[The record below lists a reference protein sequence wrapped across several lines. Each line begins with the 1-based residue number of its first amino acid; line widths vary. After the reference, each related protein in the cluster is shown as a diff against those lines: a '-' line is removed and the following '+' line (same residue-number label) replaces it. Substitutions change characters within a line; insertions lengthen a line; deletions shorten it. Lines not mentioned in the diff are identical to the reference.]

1 VLEKLRNYRA
11 VLQDLTVAKAKYY
24 PQLQLRS
31 AAGREQKNSPSTNF
45 KDVTSTVQE
54 HSLTL
59 TQNLFD
65 GFGTYHKVRAEEQR
79 VQMEAYR
86 YFEQANNTIM
96 DIAEK
101 YINVI
106 RRNALLEITGRSIV
120 NYERMVKKIEKK
132 YDSGVVTLS
141 EAKKI
146 RARLSLTKS
155 NYVTEQTNFLDAMF
169 QFNKLVGRAVSV
181 ETLVEPSLIV
191 ELPRSYEDTVTI
203 AMRNNPTII
212 MANLEVESKKSEVSE
227 KFKTFLPSLDVEVT
241 KSWNKNLS
249 ATEGTDEGLKS
260 MLVMNYNLF
269 NGGVDNALHQQQI
282 SRVHESQERLRETT
296 RQTIQ
301 SLQQSWSSYHLMQ
314 DQLQHLEAYY
324 NNSVDTL
331 DLYEKEFDLGRKTL
345 LDLLNA
351 EDDLNA
357 AESKLVNI
365 RSDMFLA
372 KLRTI
377 NSMGILAYKLGV
389 HITLDPRQES
399 QVLDS
404 DQSYK
409 DFLPIN
415 HDQDKDSVDES
426 RDQCPNSVGERVD
439 ATGCSQTY
447 DSYALAL
454 KDKEEILLD
463 EVNDFLL
470 NTPVQQNRAETLENS
485 NELSLELLIDAVS
498 QPVATPV
505 KSRSDAIAQQDV
517 DALLDQ
523 LFTSSTQSGLN
534 KSQLKKPR
542 EVKKVAQTVEK
553 QSGNSIIDQAYNQPV
568 ILPISYEGSTT
579 LLTQES
585 VRHIEKLA
593 TIIVRK
599 GSFVTLFAYADMEQ
613 TNSYRKWSTTR
624 QLAALERAFSQAGV
638 NSSKIKTVAITEP
651 TEQSDGKPK
660 IELKLN

>member
-1 VLEKLRNYRA
+1 LVRFVVVFLILFTVQGLALTLQESVQEGVDSNPQVLEKLRNYRA

-463 EVNDFLL
+463 EVMKKLQGQS
-470 NTPVQQNRAETLENS
+470 TS
-485 NELSLELLIDAVS
+485 NI
-498 QPVATPV
+498 
-505 KSRSDAIAQQDV
+505 
-517 DALLDQ
+517 
-523 LFTSSTQSGLN
+523 
-534 KSQLKKPR
+534 
-542 EVKKVAQTVEK
+542 
-553 QSGNSIIDQAYNQPV
+553 NSITQQAAIVGLGSAIDSDIDVMKKAFVERRDIAVDMFNAIDGLSVLKPDGAFYLFVN
-568 ILPISYEGSTT
+568 IKGITT
-579 LLTQES
+579 DS
-585 VRHIEKLA
+585 
-593 TIIVRK
+593 
-599 GSFVTLFAYADMEQ
+599 M
-613 TNSYRKWSTTR
+613 
-624 QLAALERAFSQAGV
+624 AFSTKLLEEEGV
-638 NSSKIKTVAITEP
+638 AVVPGVGFGLDGYFRFSFATDLETIK
-651 TEQSDGKPK
+651 DGINR
-660 IELKLN
+660 IERFCATYND